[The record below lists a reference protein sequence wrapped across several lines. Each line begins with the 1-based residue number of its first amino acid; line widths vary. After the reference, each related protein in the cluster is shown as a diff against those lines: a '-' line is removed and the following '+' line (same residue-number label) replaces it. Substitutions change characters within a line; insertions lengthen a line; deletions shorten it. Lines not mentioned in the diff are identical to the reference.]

1 MDDAHLKRIEANPD
15 FIELVRSRR
24 TFGWTLTAIMLVIYY
39 GYIALVAYDKP
50 LIAQPLF
57 GAVTVGLVIGIGV
70 IVSAVLL
77 TGIYVLRANGKFDE
91 LSRRIVERNNAGSLR
106 FDETVRQPIAAA
118 TLGGVR

>member
-57 GAVTVGLVIGIGV
+57 GAVTVGLVIGLGV
-70 IVSAVLL
+70 ILSAVVL

-91 LSRRIVERNNAGSLR
+91 LSRRIIERNDAGSLR

-118 TLGGVR
+118 TLGSVR

>member
-24 TFGWTLTAIMLVIYY
+24 TFGWTLTIIMLVIYY

-57 GAVTVGLVIGIGV
+57 GAVTVGLVIGLGV

-91 LSRRIVERNNAGSLR
+91 LSRRIIKGNAASAVR
-106 FDETVRQPIAAA
+106 FDGPVRQPVAA
-118 TLGGVR
+118 TLGEAR

>member
-1 MDDAHLKRIEANPD
+1 LDDAHLKRIEANPD

-70 IVSAVLL
+70 IISAVLL

-91 LSRRIVERNNAGSLR
+91 LSRRIIERNNAGGIR
-106 FDETVRQPIAAA
+106 FDGPVRQPGVA

>member
-24 TFGWTLTAIMLVIYY
+24 TFGWTLTIIMLVIYY

-118 TLGGVR
+118 TMGGVR

>member
-1 MDDAHLKRIEANPD
+1 LDDAHLKRIEANPD
-15 FIELVRSRR
+15 FIELIRSRR

-57 GAVTVGLVIGIGV
+57 GAVTVGLVVGIGV
-70 IVSAVLL
+70 IISAVVL

-91 LSRRIVERNNAGSLR
+91 LSRRIIERNNAGAVR
-106 FDETVRQPIAAA
+106 FDGPVRQPVGAA
-118 TLGGVR
+118 LGEVR

>member
-1 MDDAHLKRIEANPD
+1 MDDAHIKRIEANPD

-24 TFGWTLTAIMLVIYY
+24 TFGWTLTSIMLVIYY

-70 IVSAVLL
+70 ILSAVLL
-77 TGIYVLRANGKFDE
+77 TGIYVLRANSKFDE
-91 LSRRIVERNNAGSLR
+91 LSRRIIERNDAGSLR
-106 FDETVRQPIAAA
+106 FDGTVRQPIAAA

>member
-24 TFGWTLTAIMLVIYY
+24 TFGWTLTVIMLVIYY
-39 GYIALVAYDKP
+39 GFIALVAYDKP

-57 GAVTVGLVIGIGV
+57 GTVTVGLVIGLGV

-91 LSRRIVERNNAGSLR
+91 LSRRIVERNAASPVR
-106 FDETVRQPIAAA
+106 FDGPVRQPVIG
-118 TLGGVR
+118 TLGQVR